1 MSKTTI
7 ADFFEP
13 TREDIGYAKQLRE
26 SGPGVAH
33 VAWGVEGIDQ
43 VYEDL
48 VKKGNNMGGFGQGKP
63 GSSPFH
69 YKVASVDPGSSKGV
83 SSSLKERPTTPAS
96 PGSLKGAARPEE
108 AQAGP
113 G

>member
-83 SSSLKERPTTPAS
+83 YLQLAEGEAYYPSESWEPQ
-96 PGSLKGAARPEE
+96 GSR
-108 AQAGP
+108 
-113 G
+113 